1 MLVWGAGARTRVRS
15 WWGDIGMAHV
25 PTAELVGGVG
35 ADAEGLGQAPPHS
48 SVHGG
53 RGTTRHPGGVGGLGD
68 TEPGALKA
76 VFVGGGSE
84 RGDMPHGAC
93 DQGRGGG
100 LRGRSAAMWGF
111 ARQGSDL
118 RLQTPPPLVT
128 GATRAHH
135 ETSLQASYMWKSSA
149 GLPGDSGS
157 PGRRGSSPHEP

>member
-76 VFVGGGSE
+76 VFVGGG
-84 RGDMPHGAC
+84 
-93 DQGRGGG
+93 
-100 LRGRSAAMWGF
+100 LRE
-111 ARQGSDL
+111 
-118 RLQTPPPLVT
+118 VT
-128 GATRAHH
+128 CHTEPVTRAG
-135 ETSLQASYMWKSSA
+135 EVGSGGALQPCGALHVKA
-149 GLPGDSGS
+149 QTCACKHRP
-157 PGRRGSSPHEP
+157 P